1 MDNNELKR
9 KFEKY
14 ISKVKKLEF
23 INNND
28 KLYLYANY
36 KQALNGNNINK
47 KPSIL
52 NRVDIEKWKAWNNI
66 KDTDKEVSM
75 KNYIKKVKQLYKDV
89 DKKIDENKEETD
101 S

>member
-1 MDNNELKR
+1 MNINSELKR

-14 ISKVKKLEF
+14 ISKVKKLEC

-28 KLYLYANY
+28 KLYLYAHY
-36 KQALNGNNINK
+36 KQALIGNNINE

-52 NRVDIEKWKAWNNI
+52 NRVDMEKWKAWNNI

-75 KNYIKKVKQLYKDV
+75 KNYIKKVKQLYKCI
-89 DKKIDENKEETD
+89 DKSNDDNEEEND
-101 S
+101 